1 MDCNLRIEGFSERM
15 GHLDSF
21 TSILQRDGGS
31 DLRLASMSARPGTNA
46 ALLCCCVLL
55 VAFTGS
61 TYSASAKDKD
71 SPSPKPGSYSGFDAA
86 DTISFRVSADGKT
99 ITELSS
105 TFNAAADCGVPTS
118 GQHERFPTLQVKKG
132 HFSGSTSVNRSG
144 TIEHFAIQGKFIS
157 PTRATGKISGH
168 FTIRS
173 LPPCHASQG
182 FTVKRKGK

>member
-1 MDCNLRIEGFSERM
+1 MSL
-15 GHLDSF
+15 
-21 TSILQRDGGS
+21 TSK
-31 DLRLASMSARPGTNA
+31 SARFGTLA
-46 ALLCCCVLL
+46 ALLGFCALL
-55 VAFTGS
+55 LAFTGS
-61 TYSASAKDKD
+61 AYSALARGKG

-86 DTISFRVSADGKT
+86 DTISFRVSANGKT

-105 TFNAAADCGVPTS
+105 TFNAAADCGVPTE

-157 PTRATGKISGH
+157 PTKATGKISGH